1 MCFIESVSWAEI
13 LMPCFCPRSSETE
26 ATSLSIISSFVRVV
40 EFWVYGE
47 RFLTCMSS
55 VMRRRAPT
63 PTPTARISPTARDY
77 INRGWDFPFQKPK
90 MAGSRLRDPRCADV
104 VICVFGDAG
113 KVCVDRRA
121 ESRRWDET
129 CLWSFLSFYSRS
141 RDDRENHCRNSGGL
155 SRQDPC

>member
-1 MCFIESVSWAEI
+1 MGGNPNALLLPKVVGNRSDLAQHNLI
-13 LMPCFCPRSSETE
+13 LCP
-26 ATSLSIISSFVRVV
+26 VV

-55 VMRRRAPT
+55 VMRHRAPT
-63 PTPTARISPTARDY
+63 PTPTARKSPTARDY
-77 INRGWDFPFQKPK
+77 INRGWDFPFQKPS
-90 MAGSRLRDPRCADV
+90 SRLRDPRCA
-104 VICVFGDAG
+104 AG
-113 KVCVDRRA
+113 RCHLRRCHLRIRRCRKGLRRSRA

-129 CLWSFLSFYSRS
+129 CLWSFLSFHSRS

>member
-1 MCFIESVSWAEI
+1 MGGNPNALLLPKVVGNRSDLAQHNLI
-13 LMPCFCPRSSETE
+13 LCP
-26 ATSLSIISSFVRVV
+26 VV